1 MLRDKAALRRESFIT
16 VLYFGLLIFLNTLP
30 TDVPPIAPGHIV
42 NPLFTFTSLSDPLP
56 DQDTSPLITE
66 YYNGRTHIAVAP
78 CLEQSLDTNKVTD
91 DDATKV
97 W

>member
-16 VLYFGLLIFLNTLP
+16 VLYFGLLIFLHITSP
-30 TDVPPIAPGHIV
+30 TYVPPIAPGHIV

-91 DDATKV
+91 ATKV